1 MRAGATIGTTTLG
14 HGRAVSVELAYEQRI
29 VTADGVTLPEPE
41 PSGLP
46 NDIFQALTALP
57 IEVRAAA
64 FAMRGLS

>member
-1 MRAGATIGTTTLG
+1 M
-14 HGRAVSVELAYEQRI
+14 SVDLAYEQRI